1 MRVVIA
7 GGHGKVARILARQD
21 HDGRDALTT
30 QLHGADAALFAAGSG
45 GGSTPERTNA
55 VDVATI
61 LLERAVGPDPGR
73 IQFEVT
79 SGEPPL
85 RAALQA

>member
-7 GGHGKVARILARQD
+7 GGHGKVARVLARQD

-30 QLHGADAALFAAGSG
+30 LLHGADAAVFAAGSG

-55 VDVATI
+55 VDATI

-79 SGEPPL
+79 SGEPAL